1 MKAKRLYAGIMAL
14 TMTFA
19 GAAFLSSCSSD
30 ELISQGGDDQTLT
43 VKVSPSNTVTRAA
56 AHDVSTGTENQVNQF
71 VVGIFND
78 KGEKLGIEK
87 QTVAKSAQLT
97 VTAAGYEIGNKVL
110 VAVNMPSTL
119 FDDVTDEKSFE
130 KKTLS
135 IAEALYGDP
144 NHKAEN
150 KLADNQYVP
159 MYGEG
164 TLVSAGKAKQYKAD
178 VKVYHLVSK
187 ISLQSIT
194 VNFSNTYK
202 GATFQPTEIFLANVP
217 TKVGLGDAS
226 DVKKYTFATKDITYV
241 SGEQTTDAPDA
252 STPVTPSE
260 YPYLSTGDLSTGES
274 KWAASTANQETTYN
288 TSMPTL
294 YSLPNNQTEAGNGKA
309 TFLVVK
315 GKFSYNG
322 KNDEVVYYPFY
333 MNYNTS
339 DGTAPDGGTAK
350 ELHPNINYQVSITI
364 TGKGT
369 NSPVTP
375 VSSKVA
381 SVNVSVKD
389 FTAVNQEYHDAGGFD
404 EPAVVGE
411 YVFKDGTWGKLEN
424 ISATHY
430 PIAVIF
436 SNSTSEADKA
446 KGYTH
451 GYAMALVPAGP
462 ACAWATSNAKG
473 LNTQVQEK
481 LLTNIADIK
490 ADMDGLSE
498 TNKVLALSDA
508 STAEE
513 LKTNYPSFYYAT
525 HFGTEY
531 VNVNGATS
539 GGTSALKAPDNV
551 SPWYLG
557 SIGQYYLVAKNL
569 GGNMSSEADGSWKTA
584 GSTYWYLENTSFAN
598 ATGITKYID
607 DAKQAMTQAGV
618 TAYTPVGITCN
629 SNYQTWYWTSSEY
642 SAGHGFFV
650 SWYADGNFDLS
661 GNDGKSLVSDDN
673 RGVRPVL
680 AF

>member
-56 AHDVSTGTENQVNQF
+56 AHDVQTGTENQVNQF
-71 VVGIFND
+71 VVGIFD
-78 KGEKLGIEK
+78 SEGKKLGIEK
-87 QTVAKSAQLT
+87 QTVAKNSQLT
-97 VTAAGYEIGNKVL
+97 VTAAGYKIGNKVL

-119 FDDVTDEKSFE
+119 FDDVTDESSF
-130 KKTLS
+130 KNKILS
-135 IAEALYGDP
+135 IGQALYGDP
-144 NHKAEN
+144 NHVAEN

-226 DVKKYTFATKDITYV
+226 EVAKYTFASNDTYV
-241 SGEQTTDAPDA
+241 SGEQTTYATDGA
-252 STPVTPSE
+252 TVTVSD
-260 YPYLSTGDLSTGES
+260 YPYLSTGDLSTGDS
-274 KWAASTANQETTYN
+274 KWDASVANEEKVYN
-288 TSMPTL
+288 ANMPTL
-294 YSLPNNQTEAGNGKA
+294 YSLPNDNVDDKA

-322 KNDEVVYYPFY
+322 KNDETVYYPFY
-333 MNYNTS
+333 MNYNTTDAS
-339 DGTAPDGGTAK
+339 APDGGTPKA
-350 ELHPNINYQVSITI
+350 LHPNINYQVSITI

-389 FTAVNQEYHDAGGFD
+389 FVAVNQEYHDAGGFD

-411 YVFKDGTWGKLEN
+411 YVFNDGTWGKLEN

-451 GYAMALVPAGP
+451 GYAMALVQAGP
-462 ACAWATSNAKG
+462 ACAWATSSAKG
-473 LNTQVQEK
+473 VNAPVQDK
-481 LLTNIADIK
+481 FLTNIADIK
-490 ADMDGLSE
+490 ADMNGLSE
-498 TNKVLALSDA
+498 TNEVLALSDA
-508 STAEE
+508 KTADE

-525 HFGTEY
+525 HFGTED
-531 VNVNGATS
+531 VNVYGATS

-569 GGNMSSEADGSWKTA
+569 GGSSMNGETDASWQTG
-584 GSTYWYLENTSFAN
+584 GSTYWYIGSTSIAN
-598 ATGITKYID
+598 AAGVSTHIT
-607 DAKQAMTQAGV
+607 AAAEAMTKAGV
-618 TAYTPVGITCN
+618 TAYTPREITCN
-629 SNYQTWYWTSSEY
+629 SSYTTWYWTSSEF

-650 SWYADGNFDLS
+650 NWNALGNFLLV
-661 GNDGKSLVSDDN
+661 GNNDKSYVYDDN

>member
-56 AHDVSTGTENQVNQF
+56 AHDVQTGTENQVNQF
-71 VVGIFND
+71 VVGIFD
-78 KGEKLGIEK
+78 SEGKKLGIEK
-87 QTVAKSAQLT
+87 QTVAKNSQLT
-97 VTAAGYEIGNKVL
+97 VTAAGYKIGNKVL

-119 FDDVTDEKSFE
+119 FDDVTDESSF
-130 KKTLS
+130 KNKILS
-135 IAEALYGDP
+135 IGQALYGDP
-144 NHKAEN
+144 NHVAEN

-226 DVKKYTFATKDITYV
+226 EVAKYTFASNDTYV
-241 SGEQTTDAPDA
+241 SGEQTTYATDGA
-252 STPVTPSE
+252 TVTVSD
-260 YPYLSTGDLSTGES
+260 YPYLSTGDLSTGDS
-274 KWAASTANQETTYN
+274 KWDASVANEEKVYN
-288 TSMPTL
+288 ANMPTL
-294 YSLPNNQTEAGNGKA
+294 YSLPNDNVDDKA

-322 KNDEVVYYPFY
+322 KNDETVYYPFY
-333 MNYNTS
+333 MNYNTTDAS
-339 DGTAPDGGTAK
+339 APDGGTPKA
-350 ELHPNINYQVSITI
+350 LHPNINYQVSITI

-389 FTAVNQEYHDAGGFD
+389 FVAVNQEYHDAGGFD

-411 YVFKDGTWGKLEN
+411 YVFNDGTWGKLEN

-451 GYAMALVPAGP
+451 GYAMALVQAGP
-462 ACAWATSNAKG
+462 ACAWATSSAKG
-473 LNTQVQEK
+473 VNAPVQDK
-481 LLTNIADIK
+481 FLTNIADIK
-490 ADMDGLSE
+490 ADMNGLSE
-498 TNKVLALSDA
+498 TNEVLALSDA
-508 STAEE
+508 KTADE

-525 HFGTEY
+525 HFGTED
-531 VNVNGATS
+531 VNVYGATS

-569 GGNMSSEADGSWKTA
+569 GGSSMNGETDASWQTG
-584 GSTYWYLENTSFAN
+584 GSTYWYIGSTSIAN
-598 ATGITKYID
+598 AAGVSTHIT
-607 DAKQAMTQAGV
+607 AAAEAMTKAGV
-618 TAYTPVGITCN
+618 TAYTPREITCN
-629 SNYQTWYWTSSEY
+629 SSYTTWYWTSSEF
-642 SAGHGFFV
+642 SAGHGFLV
-650 SWYADGNFDLS
+650 SWYANGNFSLYGNYDKS
-661 GNDGKSLVSDDN
+661 GVDDDN

>member
-56 AHDVSTGTENQVNQF
+56 AHDVQTGTENQVNQF
-71 VVGIFND
+71 VVGIFD
-78 KGEKLGIEK
+78 SEGKKLGIEK
-87 QTVAKSAQLT
+87 QTVAKNSQLT
-97 VTAAGYEIGNKVL
+97 VTAAGYKIGNKVL

-119 FDDVTDEKSFE
+119 FDDVTDESSF
-130 KKTLS
+130 KNKILS
-135 IAEALYGDP
+135 IGQALYGDP
-144 NHKAEN
+144 NHVAEN

-226 DVKKYTFATKDITYV
+226 EVAKYTFASNDTYV

-252 STPVTPSE
+252 SITVTPSD
-260 YPYLSTGDLSTGES
+260 YPYLSTGDLSTGDS
-274 KWAASTANQETTYN
+274 KWDASVANEEKVYN
-288 TSMPTL
+288 ANMPTL
-294 YSLPNNQTEAGNGKA
+294 YSLPNDNVDDKA

-322 KNDEVVYYPFY
+322 KNDETVYYPFY
-333 MNYNTS
+333 MNYNTTDAS
-339 DGTAPDGGTAK
+339 APDGGTPKA
-350 ELHPNINYQVSITI
+350 LHPNINYQVSITI

-389 FTAVNQEYHDAGGFD
+389 FVAVNQEYHDAGGFD

-411 YVFKDGTWGKLEN
+411 YVFNDGTWGKLEN

-451 GYAMALVPAGP
+451 GYAMALVQAGP
-462 ACAWATSNAKG
+462 ACAWATSSAKG
-473 LNTQVQEK
+473 VNAPVQDK
-481 LLTNIADIK
+481 FLTNIADIK
-490 ADMDGLSE
+490 ADMNGLSE
-498 TNKVLALSDA
+498 TNEVLALSDA
-508 STAEE
+508 KTADE

-525 HFGTEY
+525 HFGTED
-531 VNVNGATS
+531 VNVYGATS

-569 GGNMSSEADGSWKTA
+569 GGSSMNGETDASWQTG
-584 GSTYWYLENTSFAN
+584 GSTYWYIGSTSIAN
-598 ATGITKYID
+598 AAGVSTHIT
-607 DAKQAMTQAGV
+607 AAAEAMTKAGV
-618 TAYTPVGITCN
+618 TAYTPREITCN
-629 SNYQTWYWTSSEY
+629 SSYTTWYWTSSEF
-642 SAGHGFFV
+642 SAGHGFYV
-650 SWYADGNFDLS
+650 YWGADGNFHLYGDS
-661 GNDGKSLVSDDN
+661 DKSYVNDSN

>member
-56 AHDVSTGTENQVNQF
+56 AHDVQTGTENQVNQF
-71 VVGIFND
+71 VVGIFD
-78 KGEKLGIEK
+78 SEGKKLGIEK
-87 QTVAKSAQLT
+87 QTVAKNSQLT
-97 VTAAGYEIGNKVL
+97 VTAAGYKIGNKVL

-119 FDDVTDEKSFE
+119 FDNVTDESSF
-130 KKTLS
+130 KKQTLS
-135 IAEALYGDP
+135 IAQALYGDP
-144 NHKAEN
+144 NHVAEN

-226 DVKKYTFATKDITYV
+226 DVAKYTFASNDTYV

-252 STPVTPSE
+252 SITVTPSD
-260 YPYLSTGDLSTGES
+260 YPYLSTGDLSTGDS
-274 KWAASTANQETTYN
+274 KWDASVANEEKVYN
-288 TSMPTL
+288 ANMPTL
-294 YSLPNNQTEAGNGKA
+294 YSLPNDNVDDKA

-322 KNDEVVYYPFY
+322 KNDETVYYPFY
-333 MNYNTS
+333 MNYNTTDAS
-339 DGTAPDGGTAK
+339 APDGGTPKA
-350 ELHPNINYQVSITI
+350 LHPNINYQVSITI

-389 FTAVNQEYHDAGGFD
+389 FTDVNQEYHDVANDVILLSDVKAEHVGKVITSDGHIYDKVSDATAADETAIAMIAYVGSNTGNSTYNHGLAVALKDAGG
-404 EPAVVGE
+404 
-411 YVFKDGTWGKLEN
+411 
-424 ISATHY
+424 
-430 PIAVIF
+430 
-436 SNSTSEADKA
+436 SNWS
-446 KGYTH
+446 
-451 GYAMALVPAGP
+451 
-462 ACAWATSNAKG
+462 
-473 LNTQVQEK
+473 
-481 LLTNIADIK
+481 
-490 ADMDGLSE
+490 
-498 TNKVLALSDA
+498 
-508 STAEE
+508 
-513 LKTNYPSFYYAT
+513 
-525 HFGTEY
+525 
-531 VNVNGATS
+531 GATS
-539 GGTSALKAPDNV
+539 TATSYSVAVPSTGTSGWFHGSKDQWTTIMGGTNGYNGTLNPKMTACGGTSL
-551 SPWYLG
+551 SG
-557 SIGQYYLVAKNL
+557 YYWS
-569 GGNMSSEADGSWKTA
+569 SSEHYSDGGWHFLDA
-584 GSTYWYLENTSFAN
+584 GWDYSLKSSSFN
-598 ATGITKYID
+598 
-607 DAKQAMTQAGV
+607 
-618 TAYTPVGITCN
+618 
-629 SNYQTWYWTSSEY
+629 
-642 SAGHGFFV
+642 
-650 SWYADGNFDLS
+650 
-661 GNDGKSLVSDDN
+661 
-673 RGVRPVL
+673 VRSCL

>member
-56 AHDVSTGTENQVNQF
+56 AHDVQTGTENQVNQF
-71 VVGIFND
+71 VVGIFD
-78 KGEKLGIEK
+78 SEGKKLGIEK
-87 QTVAKSAQLT
+87 QTVAKNSQLT
-97 VTAAGYEIGNKVL
+97 VTAAGYKIGNKVL

-119 FDDVTDEKSFE
+119 FDDVTDESSF
-130 KKTLS
+130 KNKILS
-135 IAEALYGDP
+135 IGQALYGDP
-144 NHKAEN
+144 NHVAEN

-226 DVKKYTFATKDITYV
+226 EVAKYTFASNDTYV
-241 SGEQTTDAPDA
+241 SGEQTTYATDGA
-252 STPVTPSE
+252 TVTVSD
-260 YPYLSTGDLSTGES
+260 YPYLSTGDLSTGDS
-274 KWAASTANQETTYN
+274 KWDASVANEEKVYN
-288 TSMPTL
+288 ANMPTL
-294 YSLPNNQTEAGNGKA
+294 YSLPNDNVDDKA

-322 KNDEVVYYPFY
+322 KNDETVYYPFY
-333 MNYNTS
+333 MNYNTTDAS
-339 DGTAPDGGTAK
+339 APDGGTPKA
-350 ELHPNINYQVSITI
+350 LHPNINYQVSITI

-389 FTAVNQEYHDAGGFD
+389 FVAVNQEYHDAGGFD

-411 YVFKDGTWGKLEN
+411 YVFNDGTWGKLEN

-451 GYAMALVPAGP
+451 GYAMALVQAGP
-462 ACAWATSNAKG
+462 ACAWATSSAKG
-473 LNTQVQEK
+473 VNAPVQDK
-481 LLTNIADIK
+481 FLTNIADIK
-490 ADMDGLSE
+490 ADMNGLSE

-508 STAEE
+508 KTADE

-525 HFGTEY
+525 HFGTED
-531 VNVNGATS
+531 VNVYGATS

-569 GGNMSSEADGSWKTA
+569 GGSSMNGETDASWQTG
-584 GSTYWYLENTSFAN
+584 GSTYWYIGSTSIAN
-598 ATGITKYID
+598 AAGVSTHIT
-607 DAKQAMTQAGV
+607 AAAEAMTKAGV
-618 TAYTPVGITCN
+618 TAYTPREITCN
-629 SNYQTWYWTSSEY
+629 SSYTTWYWTSSEF
-642 SAGHGFFV
+642 SAGHGFHV
-650 SWYADGNFDLS
+650 SWDASGYFFLYGDAD
-661 GNDGKSLVSDDN
+661 KSYVHVYN

>member
-56 AHDVSTGTENQVNQF
+56 AHDVQTGTENQVNQF
-71 VVGIFND
+71 VVGIFD
-78 KGEKLGIEK
+78 SEGKKLGIEK
-87 QTVAKSAQLT
+87 QTVAKNSQLT
-97 VTAAGYEIGNKVL
+97 VTAAGYKIGNKVL

-119 FDDVTDEKSFE
+119 FDNVTDESSF
-130 KKTLS
+130 KKQTLS
-135 IAEALYGDP
+135 IAQALYGDP
-144 NHKAEN
+144 NHVAEN

-226 DVKKYTFATKDITYV
+226 DVAKYTFASNDTYV

-252 STPVTPSE
+252 SITVTPSD
-260 YPYLSTGDLSTGES
+260 YPYLSTGDLSTGDS
-274 KWAASTANQETTYN
+274 KWDASVANEEKVYN
-288 TSMPTL
+288 ANMPTL
-294 YSLPNNQTEAGNGKA
+294 YSLPNDNVDDKA

-322 KNDEVVYYPFY
+322 KNDETVYYPFY
-333 MNYNTS
+333 MNYNTTDAS
-339 DGTAPDGGTAK
+339 APDGGTPKA
-350 ELHPNINYQVSITI
+350 LHPNINYQVSITI

-389 FTAVNQEYHDAGGFD
+389 FTDVNQEYHDVANDVILLSDVKAEHVGKVITSDGHIYDKVSDATAADETAIAMIAYVGSNTGNSTYNHGLAVALKDAGG
-404 EPAVVGE
+404 
-411 YVFKDGTWGKLEN
+411 
-424 ISATHY
+424 
-430 PIAVIF
+430 
-436 SNSTSEADKA
+436 SNWS
-446 KGYTH
+446 
-451 GYAMALVPAGP
+451 
-462 ACAWATSNAKG
+462 
-473 LNTQVQEK
+473 
-481 LLTNIADIK
+481 
-490 ADMDGLSE
+490 
-498 TNKVLALSDA
+498 
-508 STAEE
+508 
-513 LKTNYPSFYYAT
+513 
-525 HFGTEY
+525 
-531 VNVNGATS
+531 GATS
-539 GGTSALKAPDNV
+539 TATSYSVAVPSTGTSGWFHGSKDQWTTIMGGTNGYNGTLNPKMTACGGTSL
-551 SPWYLG
+551 SG
-557 SIGQYYLVAKNL
+557 
-569 GGNMSSEADGSWKTA
+569 
-584 GSTYWYLENTSFAN
+584 TYWSSSGDSSGYGWYFN
-598 ATGITKYID
+598 G
-607 DAKQAMTQAGV
+607 AGW
-618 TAYTPVGITCN
+618 GGSLKGSS
-629 SNYQTWYWTSSEY
+629 SN
-642 SAGHGFFV
+642 
-650 SWYADGNFDLS
+650 
-661 GNDGKSLVSDDN
+661 
-673 RGVRPVL
+673 VRSCL

>member
-56 AHDVSTGTENQVNQF
+56 AHDVQTGTENQVNQF
-71 VVGIFND
+71 VVGIFD
-78 KGEKLGIEK
+78 SEGKKLGIEK
-87 QTVAKSAQLT
+87 QTVAKNSQLT
-97 VTAAGYEIGNKVL
+97 VTAAGYKIGNKVL

-119 FDDVTDEKSFE
+119 FDDVTDESSF
-130 KKTLS
+130 KNKILS
-135 IAEALYGDP
+135 IGQALYGDP
-144 NHKAEN
+144 NHVAEN

-226 DVKKYTFATKDITYV
+226 EVAKYTFASNDTYV
-241 SGEQTTDAPDA
+241 SGEQTTYATDGA
-252 STPVTPSE
+252 TVTVSD
-260 YPYLSTGDLSTGES
+260 YPYLSTGDLSTGDS
-274 KWAASTANQETTYN
+274 KWDASVANEEKVYN
-288 TSMPTL
+288 ANMPTL
-294 YSLPNNQTEAGNGKA
+294 YSLPNDNVDDKA

-322 KNDEVVYYPFY
+322 KNDETVYYPFY
-333 MNYNTS
+333 MNYNTTDAS
-339 DGTAPDGGTAK
+339 APDGGTPKA
-350 ELHPNINYQVSITI
+350 LHPNINYQVSITI

-389 FTAVNQEYHDAGGFD
+389 FVAVNQEYHDAGGFD

-411 YVFKDGTWGKLEN
+411 YVFNDGTWGKLEN

-451 GYAMALVPAGP
+451 GYAMALVQAGP
-462 ACAWATSNAKG
+462 ACAWATSSAKG
-473 LNTQVQEK
+473 VNVPVQDK
-481 LLTNIADIK
+481 FLTNIADIK
-490 ADMDGLSE
+490 ADMNGLSE

-508 STAEE
+508 KTADE

-525 HFGTEY
+525 HFGTED
-531 VNVNGATS
+531 VNVYGATS

-569 GGNMSSEADGSWKTA
+569 GGSSMNGETDASWQTG
-584 GSTYWYLENTSFAN
+584 GSTYWYIGSTSIAN
-598 ATGITKYID
+598 AAGVSTHIT
-607 DAKQAMTQAGV
+607 AAAEAMTKAGV
-618 TAYTPVGITCN
+618 TAYTPREITCN
-629 SNYQTWYWTSSEY
+629 SSYTTWYWTSSEF
-642 SAGHGFFV
+642 SAGHGFV
-650 SWYADGNFDLS
+650 VDWDALGNFYLHGDDDKS
-661 GNDGKSLVSDDN
+661 YVNGNN

>member
-56 AHDVSTGTENQVNQF
+56 AHDVQTGTENQVNQF
-71 VVGIFND
+71 VVGIFD
-78 KGEKLGIEK
+78 SEGKKLGIEK
-87 QTVAKSAQLT
+87 QTVAKNSQLT
-97 VTAAGYEIGNKVL
+97 VTAAGYKIGNKVL

-119 FDDVTDEKSFE
+119 FDNVTDESSF
-130 KKTLS
+130 KKQTLS
-135 IAEALYGDP
+135 IAQALYGDP
-144 NHKAEN
+144 NHVAEN

-226 DVKKYTFATKDITYV
+226 DVAKYTFASNDTYV

-252 STPVTPSE
+252 SITVTPSD
-260 YPYLSTGDLSTGES
+260 YPYLSTGDLSTGDS
-274 KWAASTANQETTYN
+274 KWDASVANEEKVYN
-288 TSMPTL
+288 ANMPTL
-294 YSLPNNQTEAGNGKA
+294 YSLPNDNVDDKA

-322 KNDEVVYYPFY
+322 KNDETVYYPFY
-333 MNYNTS
+333 MNYNTTDAS
-339 DGTAPDGGTAK
+339 APDGGTPKA
-350 ELHPNINYQVSITI
+350 LHPNINYQVSITI

-389 FTAVNQEYHDAGGFD
+389 FTDVNQEYHDVANDVILLSDVKAEHVGKVITSDGHIYDKVSDATAADETAIAMIAYVGSNTGNSTYNHGLAVALKDAGG
-404 EPAVVGE
+404 
-411 YVFKDGTWGKLEN
+411 
-424 ISATHY
+424 
-430 PIAVIF
+430 
-436 SNSTSEADKA
+436 SNWS
-446 KGYTH
+446 
-451 GYAMALVPAGP
+451 
-462 ACAWATSNAKG
+462 
-473 LNTQVQEK
+473 
-481 LLTNIADIK
+481 
-490 ADMDGLSE
+490 
-498 TNKVLALSDA
+498 
-508 STAEE
+508 
-513 LKTNYPSFYYAT
+513 
-525 HFGTEY
+525 
-531 VNVNGATS
+531 GATS
-539 GGTSALKAPDNV
+539 TATSYSVAVPSTGTSGWFHGSKDQWTTIMGGTNGYNGTLNPKMTACGGTSL
-551 SPWYLG
+551 SG
-557 SIGQYYLVAKNL
+557 YYW
-569 GGNMSSEADGSWKTA
+569 SS
-584 GSTYWYLENTSFAN
+584 
-598 ATGITKYID
+598 
-607 DAKQAMTQAGV
+607 
-618 TAYTPVGITCN
+618 
-629 SNYQTWYWTSSEY
+629 
-642 SAGHGFFV
+642 
-650 SWYADGNFDLS
+650 S
-661 GNDGKSLVSDDN
+661 GNDSDYGWYFNDTGWYYNGKSNSVN
-673 RGVRPVL
+673 VRSCL

>member
-56 AHDVSTGTENQVNQF
+56 AHDVQTGTENQVNQF
-71 VVGIFND
+71 VVGIFD
-78 KGEKLGIEK
+78 SEGKKLGIEK
-87 QTVAKSAQLT
+87 QTVAKNSQLT
-97 VTAAGYEIGNKVL
+97 VTAAGYKIGNKVL

-119 FDDVTDEKSFE
+119 FDDVTDESSF
-130 KKTLS
+130 KNKILS
-135 IAEALYGDP
+135 IGQALYGDP
-144 NHKAEN
+144 NHVAEN

-226 DVKKYTFATKDITYV
+226 EVAKYTFASNDTYV
-241 SGEQTTDAPDA
+241 SGEQTTYATDGA
-252 STPVTPSE
+252 TVTVSD
-260 YPYLSTGDLSTGES
+260 YPYLSTGDLSTGDS
-274 KWAASTANQETTYN
+274 KWDASVANEEKVYN
-288 TSMPTL
+288 ANMPTL
-294 YSLPNNQTEAGNGKA
+294 YSLPNDNVDDKA

-322 KNDEVVYYPFY
+322 KNDETVYYPFY
-333 MNYNTS
+333 MNYNTTDAS
-339 DGTAPDGGTAK
+339 APDGGTPKA
-350 ELHPNINYQVSITI
+350 LHPNINYQVSITI

-389 FTAVNQEYHDAGGFD
+389 FVAVNQEYHDAGGFD

-411 YVFKDGTWGKLEN
+411 YVFNDGTWGKLEN

-451 GYAMALVPAGP
+451 GYAMALVQAGP
-462 ACAWATSNAKG
+462 ACAWATSSAKG
-473 LNTQVQEK
+473 VNVPVQDK
-481 LLTNIADIK
+481 FLTNIADIK
-490 ADMDGLSE
+490 ADMNGLSE

-508 STAEE
+508 KTADE

-525 HFGTEY
+525 HFGTED
-531 VNVNGATS
+531 VNVYGATS

-569 GGNMSSEADGSWKTA
+569 GGSSMNGETDASWQTG
-584 GSTYWYLENTSFAN
+584 GSTYWYIGSTSIAN
-598 ATGITKYID
+598 AAGVSTHIT
-607 DAKQAMTQAGV
+607 AAAEAMTKAGV
-618 TAYTPVGITCN
+618 TAYTPREITCN
-629 SNYQTWYWTSSEY
+629 SSYTTWYWTSSEF
-642 SAGHGFFV
+642 SAGHGFYV
-650 SWYADGNFDLS
+650 NWYANGYFGLDGN
-661 GNDGKSLVSDDN
+661 NDKSYVNVSN

>member
-1 MKAKRLYAGIMAL
+1 MAL

-56 AHDVSTGTENQVNQF
+56 AHDVQTGTENQVNQF
-71 VVGIFND
+71 VVGIFD
-78 KGEKLGIEK
+78 SEGKKLGIEK
-87 QTVAKSAQLT
+87 QTVAKNSQLT
-97 VTAAGYEIGNKVL
+97 VTAAGYKIGNKVF

-119 FDDVTDEKSFE
+119 FDNVTDENSF
-130 KKTLS
+130 KNKTLS
-135 IAEALYGDP
+135 IAQALYGDP
-144 NHKAEN
+144 NHVAEN

-226 DVKKYTFATKDITYV
+226 DVSKYPFAPNDTYV

-252 STPVTPSE
+252 SITVTPSA
-260 YPYLSTGDLSTGES
+260 YPYLSTGDLSTGDS

-288 TSMPTL
+288 TNMPTL
-294 YSLPNNQTEAGNGKA
+294 YSLPNNQTEAGKDKA

-339 DGTAPDGGTAK
+339 DGSAPDGGTPKA
-350 ELHPNINYQVSITI
+350 LHPNINYQVSITI

-389 FTAVNQEYHDAGGFD
+389 FVAVNQEYHDVANDVIILLSDVKAEHVGKVITSDGHIYDKVSDATAAG
-404 EPAVVGE
+404 ETAIAMIAYVGSNT
-411 YVFKDGTWGKLEN
+411 G
-424 ISATHY
+424 
-430 PIAVIF
+430 
-436 SNSTSEADKA
+436 NST
-446 KGYTH
+446 YNH
-451 GYAMALVPAGP
+451 GLAVALKDAGS
-462 ACAWATSNAKG
+462 SNW
-473 LNTQVQEK
+473 
-481 LLTNIADIK
+481 
-490 ADMDGLSE
+490 S
-498 TNKVLALSDA
+498 
-508 STAEE
+508 
-513 LKTNYPSFYYAT
+513 
-525 HFGTEY
+525 
-531 VNVNGATS
+531 GATS
-539 GGTSALKAPDNV
+539 MATSYSVAVPSTGTSGWFHGSKDQWTTIMGGTSGYNGTLNPKMTACGGTAL
-551 SPWYLG
+551 SGLYW
-557 SIGQYYLVAKNL
+557 S
-569 GGNMSSEADGSWKTA
+569 SSE
-584 GSTYWYLENTSFAN
+584 
-598 ATGITKYID
+598 
-607 DAKQAMTQAGV
+607 
-618 TAYTPVGITCN
+618 
-629 SNYQTWYWTSSEY
+629 SS
-642 SAGHGFFV
+642 
-650 SWYADGNFDLS
+650 
-661 GNDGKSLVSDDN
+661 SDDGWGFYFTGWRSFSN
-673 RGVRPVL
+673 VKSDSYNVRSCL

>member
-56 AHDVSTGTENQVNQF
+56 AHDVQTGTENQVNQF
-71 VVGIFND
+71 VVGIFD
-78 KGEKLGIEK
+78 SEGKKLGIEK
-87 QTVAKSAQLT
+87 QTVAKNSQLT
-97 VTAAGYEIGNKVL
+97 VTAAGYKIGNKVL

-119 FDDVTDEKSFE
+119 FDDVTDESSF
-130 KKTLS
+130 KNKILS
-135 IAEALYGDP
+135 IGQALYGDP
-144 NHKAEN
+144 NHVAEN

-226 DVKKYTFATKDITYV
+226 EVAKYTFASNDTYV
-241 SGEQTTDAPDA
+241 SGEQTTYATDGA
-252 STPVTPSE
+252 TVTVSD
-260 YPYLSTGDLSTGES
+260 YPYLSTGDLSTGDS
-274 KWAASTANQETTYN
+274 KWDASVANEEKVYN
-288 TSMPTL
+288 ANMPTL
-294 YSLPNNQTEAGNGKA
+294 YSLPNDNVDDKA

-322 KNDEVVYYPFY
+322 KNDETVYYPFY
-333 MNYNTS
+333 MNYNTTDAS
-339 DGTAPDGGTAK
+339 APDGGTPKA
-350 ELHPNINYQVSITI
+350 LHPNINYQVSITI

-389 FTAVNQEYHDAGGFD
+389 FVAVNQEYHDAGGFD

-411 YVFKDGTWGKLEN
+411 YVFNDGTWGKLEN

-451 GYAMALVPAGP
+451 GYAMALVQAGP
-462 ACAWATSNAKG
+462 ACAWATSSAKG
-473 LNTQVQEK
+473 VNVPVQDK
-481 LLTNIADIK
+481 FLTNIADIK
-490 ADMDGLSE
+490 ADMNGLSE

-508 STAEE
+508 KTADE

-525 HFGTEY
+525 HFGTED
-531 VNVNGATS
+531 VNVYGATS

-569 GGNMSSEADGSWKTA
+569 GGSSMNGETDASWQTG
-584 GSTYWYLENTSFAN
+584 GSTYWYIGSTSIAN
-598 ATGITKYID
+598 AAGVSTHIT
-607 DAKQAMTQAGV
+607 AAAEAMTKAGV
-618 TAYTPVGITCN
+618 TAYTPREITCN
-629 SNYQTWYWTSSEY
+629 SSYTTWYWTSSEF
-642 SAGHGFFV
+642 SAGRGFAVYWGAYGSF
-650 SWYADGNFDLS
+650 YLYGDD
-661 GNDGKSLVSDDN
+661 DKSDVDDDN

>member
-56 AHDVSTGTENQVNQF
+56 AHDVQTGTENQVNQF
-71 VVGIFND
+71 VVGIFD
-78 KGEKLGIEK
+78 SEGKKLGIEK
-87 QTVAKSAQLT
+87 QTVAKNSQLT
-97 VTAAGYEIGNKVL
+97 VTAAGYKIGNKVL

-119 FDDVTDEKSFE
+119 FDNVTDESSF
-130 KKTLS
+130 KNTILS
-135 IAEALYGDP
+135 IGQALYGDP
-144 NHKAEN
+144 NHVADN

-226 DVKKYTFATKDITYV
+226 DVAKYTFASNDTYV
-241 SGEQTTDAPDA
+241 SGEYATEGATVKDSD
-252 STPVTPSE
+252 
-260 YPYLSTGDLSTGES
+260 YPYLSTGDLSTGDS
-274 KWAASTANQETTYN
+274 KWDASVVNEEKVYNAN
-288 TSMPTL
+288 MPTL
-294 YSLPNNQTEAGNGKA
+294 YSLPNDNVDDKA

-322 KNDEVVYYPFY
+322 KNDETVYYPFY
-333 MNYNTS
+333 MNYNTTDAS
-339 DGTAPDGGTAK
+339 APDGGTPKA
-350 ELHPNINYQVSITI
+350 LHPNINYQVSITI

-389 FTAVNQEYHDAGGFD
+389 FVAVNQEYHDAGGFD

-411 YVFKDGTWGKLEN
+411 YVFNDGTWGKLEN

-451 GYAMALVPAGP
+451 GYAMALVQAGP
-462 ACAWATSNAKG
+462 ACAWATSSAKG
-473 LNTQVQEK
+473 VNAPVQDK
-481 LLTNIADIK
+481 FLTNIADIK

-508 STAEE
+508 KTADE
-513 LKTNYPSFYYAT
+513 LKANYPSFYYAT
-525 HFGTEY
+525 HFGTED
-531 VNVNGATS
+531 VNVYAATS

-569 GGNMSSEADGSWKTA
+569 GGNMSSETDASWQKG
-584 GSTYWYLENTSFAN
+584 GSTYWYIGSTSIAN
-598 ATGITKYID
+598 AAGVSTYIT
-607 DAKQAMTQAGV
+607 AAAEAMTKAGV
-618 TAYTPVGITCN
+618 TAYTPGGITCN
-629 SNYQTWYWTSSEY
+629 SSYTTWYWTSSEF
-642 SAGHGFFV
+642 SAGHGFSVHWVEGGSFH
-650 SWYADGNFDLS
+650 LS
-661 GNDGKSLVSDDN
+661 GNLAKSYVNASN

>member
-56 AHDVSTGTENQVNQF
+56 AHDVQTGTENQVNQF
-71 VVGIFND
+71 VVGIFD
-78 KGEKLGIEK
+78 SEGKKLGIEK
-87 QTVAKSAQLT
+87 QTVAKNSQLT
-97 VTAAGYEIGNKVL
+97 VTAAGYKIGNKVL

-119 FDDVTDEKSFE
+119 FDDVTDESSF
-130 KKTLS
+130 KNKILS
-135 IAEALYGDP
+135 IGQALYGDP
-144 NHKAEN
+144 NHVAEN

-226 DVKKYTFATKDITYV
+226 EVAKYTFASNDTYV
-241 SGEQTTDAPDA
+241 SGEQTTYATDGA
-252 STPVTPSE
+252 TVTVSD
-260 YPYLSTGDLSTGES
+260 YPYLSTGDLSTGDS
-274 KWAASTANQETTYN
+274 KWDASVANEEKVYN
-288 TSMPTL
+288 ANMPTL
-294 YSLPNNQTEAGNGKA
+294 YSLPNDNVDDKA

-322 KNDEVVYYPFY
+322 KNDETVYYPFY
-333 MNYNTS
+333 MNYNTTDAS
-339 DGTAPDGGTAK
+339 APDGGTPKA
-350 ELHPNINYQVSITI
+350 LHPNINYQVSITI

-389 FTAVNQEYHDAGGFD
+389 FVAVNQEYHDAGGFD

-411 YVFKDGTWGKLEN
+411 YVFNDGTWGKLEN

-451 GYAMALVPAGP
+451 GYAMALVQAGP
-462 ACAWATSNAKG
+462 ACAWATSSAKG
-473 LNTQVQEK
+473 VNVPVQDK
-481 LLTNIADIK
+481 FLTNIADIK
-490 ADMDGLSE
+490 ADMNGLSE

-508 STAEE
+508 KTADE

-525 HFGTEY
+525 HFGTED
-531 VNVNGATS
+531 VNVYGATS

-569 GGNMSSEADGSWKTA
+569 GGSSMNGETDASWQTG
-584 GSTYWYLENTSFAN
+584 GSTYWYIGSTSIAN
-598 ATGITKYID
+598 AAGVSTHIT
-607 DAKQAMTQAGV
+607 AAAEAMTKAGV
-618 TAYTPVGITCN
+618 TAYTPREITCN
-629 SNYQTWYWTSSEY
+629 SSYTTCYWTSSEF
-642 SAGHGFFV
+642 SAGHGFDVNWGAYGSF
-650 SWYADGNFDLS
+650 YLYGDD
-661 GNDGKSLVSDDN
+661 DKSDVDDDN

>member
-56 AHDVSTGTENQVNQF
+56 AHDVQTGTENQVNQF
-71 VVGIFND
+71 VVGIFD
-78 KGEKLGIEK
+78 SEGKKLGIEK
-87 QTVAKSAQLT
+87 QTVAKNSQLT
-97 VTAAGYEIGNKVL
+97 VTAAGYKIGNKVL

-119 FDDVTDEKSFE
+119 FDNVTDESSF
-130 KKTLS
+130 KKQTLS
-135 IAEALYGDP
+135 IAQALYGDP
-144 NHKAEN
+144 NHVAEN

-226 DVKKYTFATKDITYV
+226 DVAKYTFASNDTYV

-252 STPVTPSE
+252 SITVTPSD
-260 YPYLSTGDLSTGES
+260 YPYLSTGDLSTGDS
-274 KWAASTANQETTYN
+274 KWDASVANEEKVYN
-288 TSMPTL
+288 ANMPTL
-294 YSLPNNQTEAGNGKA
+294 YSLPNDNVDDKA

-322 KNDEVVYYPFY
+322 KNDETVYYPFY
-333 MNYNTS
+333 MNYNTTDAS
-339 DGTAPDGGTAK
+339 APDGGTPKA
-350 ELHPNINYQVSITI
+350 LHPNINYQVSITI

-389 FTAVNQEYHDAGGFD
+389 FTDVNQEYHDVANDVILLSDVKAEHVGKVITSDGHIYDKVSDATAADETAIAMIAYVGSNTGNSTYNHGLAVALKDAGG
-404 EPAVVGE
+404 
-411 YVFKDGTWGKLEN
+411 
-424 ISATHY
+424 
-430 PIAVIF
+430 
-436 SNSTSEADKA
+436 SNWS
-446 KGYTH
+446 
-451 GYAMALVPAGP
+451 
-462 ACAWATSNAKG
+462 
-473 LNTQVQEK
+473 
-481 LLTNIADIK
+481 
-490 ADMDGLSE
+490 
-498 TNKVLALSDA
+498 
-508 STAEE
+508 
-513 LKTNYPSFYYAT
+513 
-525 HFGTEY
+525 
-531 VNVNGATS
+531 GATS
-539 GGTSALKAPDNV
+539 TATSYSVAVPSTGTSGWFHGSKDQWTTIMGGTNGYNGTLNPKMTACGGTSLSGTYWSSSGD
-551 SPWYLG
+551 SSDYGWYFRDTG
-557 SIGQYYLVAKNL
+557 W
-569 GGNMSSEADGSWKTA
+569 GGNTKSNS
-584 GSTYWYLENTSFAN
+584 AN
-598 ATGITKYID
+598 
-607 DAKQAMTQAGV
+607 
-618 TAYTPVGITCN
+618 
-629 SNYQTWYWTSSEY
+629 
-642 SAGHGFFV
+642 
-650 SWYADGNFDLS
+650 
-661 GNDGKSLVSDDN
+661 
-673 RGVRPVL
+673 VRSCL

>member
-56 AHDVSTGTENQVNQF
+56 AHDVQTGTENQVNQF
-71 VVGIFND
+71 VVGIFD
-78 KGEKLGIEK
+78 SEGKKLGIEK
-87 QTVAKSAQLT
+87 QTVAKNSQLT
-97 VTAAGYEIGNKVL
+97 VTAAGYKIGNKVL

-119 FDDVTDEKSFE
+119 FDDVTDESSF
-130 KKTLS
+130 KNKILS
-135 IAEALYGDP
+135 IGQALYGDP
-144 NHKAEN
+144 NHVAEN

-226 DVKKYTFATKDITYV
+226 EVAKYTFASNDTYV
-241 SGEQTTDAPDA
+241 SGEQTTYATDGA
-252 STPVTPSE
+252 TVTVSD
-260 YPYLSTGDLSTGES
+260 YPYLSTGDLSTGDS
-274 KWAASTANQETTYN
+274 KWDASVANEEKVYN
-288 TSMPTL
+288 ANMPTL
-294 YSLPNNQTEAGNGKA
+294 YSLPNDNVDDKA

-322 KNDEVVYYPFY
+322 KNDETVYYPFY
-333 MNYNTS
+333 MNYNTTDAS
-339 DGTAPDGGTAK
+339 APDGGTPKA
-350 ELHPNINYQVSITI
+350 LHPNINYQVSITI

-389 FTAVNQEYHDAGGFD
+389 FVAVNQEYHDAGGFD

-411 YVFKDGTWGKLEN
+411 YVFNDGTWGKLEN

-451 GYAMALVPAGP
+451 GYAMALVQAGP
-462 ACAWATSNAKG
+462 ACAWATSSAKG
-473 LNTQVQEK
+473 VNVPVQDK
-481 LLTNIADIK
+481 FLTNIADIK
-490 ADMDGLSE
+490 ADMNGLSE

-508 STAEE
+508 KTADE

-525 HFGTEY
+525 HFGTED
-531 VNVNGATS
+531 VNVYGATS

-569 GGNMSSEADGSWKTA
+569 GGSSMNGETDASWQTG
-584 GSTYWYLENTSFAN
+584 GSTYWYIGSTSIAN
-598 ATGITKYID
+598 AAGVSTHIT
-607 DAKQAMTQAGV
+607 AAAEAMTKAGV
-618 TAYTPVGITCN
+618 TAYTPREITCN
-629 SNYQTWYWTSSEY
+629 SSYTTWYWTSSEF
-642 SAGHGFFV
+642 SAGHGFLV
-650 SWYADGNFDLS
+650 YWGANGNFNLY
-661 GNDGKSLVSDDN
+661 GNTDKSYVDDAS

>member
-56 AHDVSTGTENQVNQF
+56 AHDVQTGTENQVNQF
-71 VVGIFND
+71 VVGIFD
-78 KGEKLGIEK
+78 SEGKKLGIEK
-87 QTVAKSAQLT
+87 QTVAKNSQLT
-97 VTAAGYEIGNKVL
+97 VTAAGYKIGNKVL

-119 FDDVTDEKSFE
+119 FDDVTDESSF
-130 KKTLS
+130 KNKILS
-135 IAEALYGDP
+135 IGQALYGDP
-144 NHKAEN
+144 NHVAEN

-226 DVKKYTFATKDITYV
+226 EVAKYTFASNDTYV
-241 SGEQTTDAPDA
+241 SGEQTTYATDGA
-252 STPVTPSE
+252 TVTVSD
-260 YPYLSTGDLSTGES
+260 YPYLSTGDLSTGDS
-274 KWAASTANQETTYN
+274 KWDASVANEEKVYN
-288 TSMPTL
+288 ANMPTL
-294 YSLPNNQTEAGNGKA
+294 YSLPNDNVDDKA

-322 KNDEVVYYPFY
+322 KNDETVYYPFY
-333 MNYNTS
+333 MNYNTTDAS
-339 DGTAPDGGTAK
+339 APDGGTPKA
-350 ELHPNINYQVSITI
+350 LHPNINYQVSITI

-389 FTAVNQEYHDAGGFD
+389 FVAVNQEYHDAGGFD

-411 YVFKDGTWGKLEN
+411 YVFNDGTWGKLEN

-451 GYAMALVPAGP
+451 GYAMALVQAGP
-462 ACAWATSNAKG
+462 ACAWATSSAKG
-473 LNTQVQEK
+473 VNVPVQDK
-481 LLTNIADIK
+481 FLTNIADIK
-490 ADMDGLSE
+490 ADMNGLSE

-508 STAEE
+508 KTADE

-525 HFGTEY
+525 HFGTED
-531 VNVNGATS
+531 VNVYGATS

-569 GGNMSSEADGSWKTA
+569 GGSSMNGETDASWQTG
-584 GSTYWYLENTSFAN
+584 GSTYWYIGSTSIAN
-598 ATGITKYID
+598 AAGVSTHIT
-607 DAKQAMTQAGV
+607 AAAEAMTKAGV
-618 TAYTPVGITCN
+618 TAYTPREITCN
-629 SNYQTWYWTSSEY
+629 SSYTTWYWTSSEF
-642 SAGHGFFV
+642 SAGHGFAV
-650 SWYADGNFDLS
+650 DWDALGNFYLHGDDDKS
-661 GNDGKSLVSDDN
+661 YVNGNN

>member
-56 AHDVSTGTENQVNQF
+56 AHDVQTGTENQVNQF
-71 VVGIFND
+71 VVGIFD
-78 KGEKLGIEK
+78 SEGKKLGIEK
-87 QTVAKSAQLT
+87 QTVAKNSQLT
-97 VTAAGYEIGNKVL
+97 VTAAGYKIGNKVL

-119 FDDVTDEKSFE
+119 FDDVTDESSF
-130 KKTLS
+130 KNKILS
-135 IAEALYGDP
+135 IGQALYGDP
-144 NHKAEN
+144 NHVAEN

-226 DVKKYTFATKDITYV
+226 EVAKYTFASNDTYV
-241 SGEQTTDAPDA
+241 SGEQTTYATDGA
-252 STPVTPSE
+252 TVTVSD
-260 YPYLSTGDLSTGES
+260 YPYLSTGDLSTGDS
-274 KWAASTANQETTYN
+274 KWDASVANEEKVYN
-288 TSMPTL
+288 ANMPTL
-294 YSLPNNQTEAGNGKA
+294 YSLPNDNVDDKA

-322 KNDEVVYYPFY
+322 KNDETVYYPFY
-333 MNYNTS
+333 MNYNTTDAS
-339 DGTAPDGGTAK
+339 APDGGTPKA
-350 ELHPNINYQVSITI
+350 LHPNINYQVSITI

-389 FTAVNQEYHDAGGFD
+389 FVAVNQEYHDAGGFD

-411 YVFKDGTWGKLEN
+411 YVFNDGTWGKLEN

-451 GYAMALVPAGP
+451 GYAMALVQAGP
-462 ACAWATSNAKG
+462 ACAWATSSAKG
-473 LNTQVQEK
+473 VNAPVQDK
-481 LLTNIADIK
+481 FLTNIADIK
-490 ADMDGLSE
+490 ADMNGLSE

-508 STAEE
+508 KTADE

-525 HFGTEY
+525 HFGTED
-531 VNVNGATS
+531 VNVYGATS

-569 GGNMSSEADGSWKTA
+569 GGSSMNGETDASWQTG
-584 GSTYWYLENTSFAN
+584 GSTYWYIGSTSIAN
-598 ATGITKYID
+598 AAGVSTHIT
-607 DAKQAMTQAGV
+607 AAAEAMTKAGV
-618 TAYTPVGITCN
+618 TAYTPREITCN
-629 SNYQTWYWTSSEY
+629 SSYTTWYWTSSEF
-642 SAGHGFFV
+642 SAGHGFYVGWAANGFF
-650 SWYADGNFDLS
+650 YLAGN
-661 GNDGKSLVSDDN
+661 NGKSNVNDDN

>member
-56 AHDVSTGTENQVNQF
+56 AHDVQTGTENQVNQF
-71 VVGIFND
+71 VVGIFD
-78 KGEKLGIEK
+78 SEGKKLGIEK
-87 QTVAKSAQLT
+87 QTVAKNSQLT
-97 VTAAGYEIGNKVL
+97 VTAAGYKIGNKVL

-119 FDDVTDEKSFE
+119 FDDVTDESSF
-130 KKTLS
+130 KNKILS
-135 IAEALYGDP
+135 IGQALYGDP
-144 NHKAEN
+144 NHVAEN

-226 DVKKYTFATKDITYV
+226 EVAKYTFASNDTYV
-241 SGEQTTDAPDA
+241 SGEQTTYATDGA
-252 STPVTPSE
+252 TVTVSD
-260 YPYLSTGDLSTGES
+260 YPYLSTGDLSTGDS
-274 KWAASTANQETTYN
+274 KWDASVANEEKVYN
-288 TSMPTL
+288 ANMPTL
-294 YSLPNNQTEAGNGKA
+294 YSLPNDNVDDKA

-322 KNDEVVYYPFY
+322 KNDETVYYPFY
-333 MNYNTS
+333 MNYNTTDAS
-339 DGTAPDGGTAK
+339 APDGGTPKA
-350 ELHPNINYQVSITI
+350 LHPNINYQVSITI

-389 FTAVNQEYHDAGGFD
+389 FVAVNQEYHDAGGFD

-411 YVFKDGTWGKLEN
+411 YVFNDGTWGKLEN

-451 GYAMALVPAGP
+451 GYAMALVQAGP
-462 ACAWATSNAKG
+462 ACAWATSSAKG
-473 LNTQVQEK
+473 VNAPVQDK
-481 LLTNIADIK
+481 FLTNIADIK
-490 ADMDGLSE
+490 ADMNGLSE
-498 TNKVLALSDA
+498 TNEVLALSDA
-508 STAEE
+508 KTADE

-525 HFGTEY
+525 HFGTED
-531 VNVNGATS
+531 VNVYGATS

-569 GGNMSSEADGSWKTA
+569 GGSSMNGETDASWQTG
-584 GSTYWYLENTSFAN
+584 GSTYWYIGSTSIAN
-598 ATGITKYID
+598 AAGVSTHIT
-607 DAKQAMTQAGV
+607 AAAEAMTKAGV
-618 TAYTPVGITCN
+618 TAYTPREITCN
-629 SNYQTWYWTSSEY
+629 SSYTTWYWTSSEF
-642 SAGHGFFV
+642 SAGHGFYV
-650 SWYADGNFDLS
+650 CWYANGNFGPDGN
-661 GNDGKSLVSDDN
+661 NDKSYVNASN

>member
-56 AHDVSTGTENQVNQF
+56 AHDVQTGTENQVNQF
-71 VVGIFND
+71 VVGIFD
-78 KGEKLGIEK
+78 SEGKKLGIEK
-87 QTVAKSAQLT
+87 QTVAKNSQLT
-97 VTAAGYEIGNKVL
+97 VTAAGYKIGNKVL

-119 FDDVTDEKSFE
+119 FDDVTDESSF
-130 KKTLS
+130 KNKILS
-135 IAEALYGDP
+135 IGQALYGDP
-144 NHKAEN
+144 NHVAEN

-226 DVKKYTFATKDITYV
+226 EVAKYTFASNDTYV
-241 SGEQTTDAPDA
+241 SGEQTTYATDGA
-252 STPVTPSE
+252 TVTVSD
-260 YPYLSTGDLSTGES
+260 YPYLSTGDLSTGDS
-274 KWAASTANQETTYN
+274 KWDASVANEEKVYN
-288 TSMPTL
+288 ANMPTL
-294 YSLPNNQTEAGNGKA
+294 YSLPNDNVDDKA

-322 KNDEVVYYPFY
+322 KNDETVYYPFY
-333 MNYNTS
+333 MNYNTTDAS
-339 DGTAPDGGTAK
+339 APDGGTPKA
-350 ELHPNINYQVSITI
+350 LHPNINYQVSITI

-389 FTAVNQEYHDAGGFD
+389 FVAVNQEYHDAGGFD

-411 YVFKDGTWGKLEN
+411 YVFNDGTWGKLEN

-451 GYAMALVPAGP
+451 GYAMALVQAGP
-462 ACAWATSNAKG
+462 ACAWATSSAKG
-473 LNTQVQEK
+473 VNVPVQDK
-481 LLTNIADIK
+481 FLTNIADIK
-490 ADMDGLSE
+490 ADMNGLSE

-508 STAEE
+508 KTADE

-525 HFGTEY
+525 HFGTED
-531 VNVNGATS
+531 VNVYGATS

-569 GGNMSSEADGSWKTA
+569 GGSSMNGETDASWQTG
-584 GSTYWYLENTSFAN
+584 GSTYWYIGSTSIAN
-598 ATGITKYID
+598 AAGVSTHIT
-607 DAKQAMTQAGV
+607 AAAEAMTKAGV
-618 TAYTPVGITCN
+618 TAYTPREITCN
-629 SNYQTWYWTSSEY
+629 SSYTTWYWTSSEF

-650 SWYADGNFDLS
+650 GWLANGDFDLS
-661 GNDGKSLVSDDN
+661 GDNDKSSVNDDN

>member
-56 AHDVSTGTENQVNQF
+56 AHDVQTGTENQVNQF
-71 VVGIFND
+71 VVGIFD
-78 KGEKLGIEK
+78 SEGKKLGIEK
-87 QTVAKSAQLT
+87 QTVAKNSQLT
-97 VTAAGYEIGNKVL
+97 VTAAGYKIGNKVL

-119 FDDVTDEKSFE
+119 FDDVTDESSF
-130 KKTLS
+130 KNKILS
-135 IAEALYGDP
+135 IGQALYGDP
-144 NHKAEN
+144 NHVAEN

-226 DVKKYTFATKDITYV
+226 EVAKYTFASNDTYV
-241 SGEQTTDAPDA
+241 SGEQTTYATDGA
-252 STPVTPSE
+252 TVTVSD
-260 YPYLSTGDLSTGES
+260 YPYLSTGDLSTGDS
-274 KWAASTANQETTYN
+274 KWDASVANEEKVYN
-288 TSMPTL
+288 ANMPTL
-294 YSLPNNQTEAGNGKA
+294 YSLPNDNVDDKA

-322 KNDEVVYYPFY
+322 KNDETVYYPFY
-333 MNYNTS
+333 MNYNTTDAS
-339 DGTAPDGGTAK
+339 APDGGTPKA
-350 ELHPNINYQVSITI
+350 LHPNINYQVSITI

-389 FTAVNQEYHDAGGFD
+389 FVAVNQEYHDAGGFD

-411 YVFKDGTWGKLEN
+411 YVFNDGTWGKLEN

-451 GYAMALVPAGP
+451 GYAMALVQAGP
-462 ACAWATSNAKG
+462 ACAWATSSAKG
-473 LNTQVQEK
+473 VNAPVQDK
-481 LLTNIADIK
+481 FLTNIADIK
-490 ADMDGLSE
+490 ADMNGLSE

-508 STAEE
+508 KTADE

-525 HFGTEY
+525 HFGTED
-531 VNVNGATS
+531 VNVYGATS

-569 GGNMSSEADGSWKTA
+569 GGSSMNGETDASWQTG
-584 GSTYWYLENTSFAN
+584 GSTYWYIGSTSIAN
-598 ATGITKYID
+598 AAGVSTHIT
-607 DAKQAMTQAGV
+607 AAAEAMTKAGV
-618 TAYTPVGITCN
+618 TAYTPREITCN
-629 SNYQTWYWTSSEY
+629 SSYTTWYWTSSEF
-642 SAGHGFFV
+642 SAGHGFLV
-650 SWYADGNFDLS
+650 YWYAGGNFSLD
-661 GNDGKSLVSDDN
+661 GDNGKSLVSDTN

>member
-56 AHDVSTGTENQVNQF
+56 AHDVQTGTENQVNQF
-71 VVGIFND
+71 VVGIFD
-78 KGEKLGIEK
+78 SEGKKLGIEK
-87 QTVAKSAQLT
+87 QTVAKNSQLT
-97 VTAAGYEIGNKVL
+97 VTAAGYKIGNKVL

-119 FDDVTDEKSFE
+119 FDDVTDESSF
-130 KKTLS
+130 KNKILS
-135 IAEALYGDP
+135 IGQALYGDP
-144 NHKAEN
+144 NHVAEN

-226 DVKKYTFATKDITYV
+226 EVAKYTFASNDTYV
-241 SGEQTTDAPDA
+241 SGEQTTYATDGA
-252 STPVTPSE
+252 TVTVSD
-260 YPYLSTGDLSTGES
+260 YPYLSTGDLSTGDS
-274 KWAASTANQETTYN
+274 KWDASVANEEKVYN
-288 TSMPTL
+288 ANMPTL
-294 YSLPNNQTEAGNGKA
+294 YSLPNDNVDDKA

-322 KNDEVVYYPFY
+322 KNDETVYYPFY
-333 MNYNTS
+333 MNYNTTDAS
-339 DGTAPDGGTAK
+339 APDGGTPKA
-350 ELHPNINYQVSITI
+350 LHPNINYQVSITI

-389 FTAVNQEYHDAGGFD
+389 FVAVNQEYHDAGGFD

-411 YVFKDGTWGKLEN
+411 YVFNDGTWGKLEN

-451 GYAMALVPAGP
+451 GYAMALVQAGP
-462 ACAWATSNAKG
+462 ACAWATSSAKG
-473 LNTQVQEK
+473 VNAPVQDK
-481 LLTNIADIK
+481 FLTNIADIK
-490 ADMDGLSE
+490 ADMNGLSE

-508 STAEE
+508 KTADE

-525 HFGTEY
+525 HFGTED
-531 VNVNGATS
+531 VNVYGATS

-569 GGNMSSEADGSWKTA
+569 GGSSMNGETDASWQTG
-584 GSTYWYLENTSFAN
+584 GSTYWYIGSTSIAN
-598 ATGITKYID
+598 AAGVSTHIT
-607 DAKQAMTQAGV
+607 AAAEAMTKAGV
-618 TAYTPVGITCN
+618 TAYTPREITCN
-629 SNYQTWYWTSSEY
+629 SSYTTWYWTSSEF
-642 SAGHGFFV
+642 SAGHGFLV
-650 SWYADGNFDLS
+650 SWYANGNFSLYGNYDKS
-661 GNDGKSLVSDDN
+661 GVDDDN